1 MPSNESALQFPMGLT
16 LEAKDGTEQKVLDY
30 LNANASPTLTGK
42 INDGKKTLKG
52 ALEYAK
58 SEAKKLAKGSGS
70 IMVDDDTVYG
80 WIIHFFEEDSIE
92 EKKPRGT
99 TTPGK
104 VKKATKK
111 EVAKKE
117 EKKHATTNCP
127 LTEDMFPDLG

>member
-1 MPSNESALQFPMGLT
+1 MPTNESALQFPMGLT

-70 IMVDDDTVYG
+70 IMVDDETVYG

-92 EKKPRGT
+92 ESKPRTTKTAGKAKKPAA
-99 TTPGK
+99 TP
-104 VKKATKK
+104 
-111 EVAKKE
+111 KKE
-117 EKKHATTNCP
+117 EKKVHSTTNCS
-127 LTEDMFPDLG
+127 LTEDMFPDIG